1 MLEMCRDR
9 LLTTSF
15 TRRNM
20 QRGFLIPL
28 AAIIVVGL
36 AVMALGIH
44 SLSRQTSTS
53 TITQGLSVQAFFA
66 AESGGQYA
74 LNRLLFNVSDNAVS
88 DANCVAISGTTIN
101 FSAPGLQSCQ
111 AEISCLVSVAVGS
124 SLSFYLIESRG
135 SCGAASLFAE
145 RRIEISAYL

>member
-1 MLEMCRDR
+1 MCRDHR
-9 LLTTSF
+9 LNISLR
-15 TRRNM
+15 RRNT

-28 AAIIVVGL
+28 AAIILVGL
-36 AVMALGIH
+36 AVMAVGIH

-53 TITQGLSVQAFFA
+53 TVTQGLSVQAFFA

-74 LNRLLFNVSDNAVS
+74 LNRLLFDVTDNAVS

-101 FSAPGLQSCQ
+101 FSVPGLRACQAVISCQ
-111 AEISCLVSVAVGS
+111 VSVAVGS
-124 SLSFYLIESRG
+124 TLSFYLIESRG

-145 RRIEISAYL
+145 RSVEISAYL